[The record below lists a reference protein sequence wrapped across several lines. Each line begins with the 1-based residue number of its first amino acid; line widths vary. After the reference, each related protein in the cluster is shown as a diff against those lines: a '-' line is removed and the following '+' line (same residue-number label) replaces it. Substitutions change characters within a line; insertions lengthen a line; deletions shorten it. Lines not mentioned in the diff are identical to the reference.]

1 MNGKRKGT
9 RRRRLPRILASTV
22 LGAWLGLVL
31 ATPIQAHPHAWIDL
45 EILLEANAEDAVVV
59 LEQTWVIDP
68 IYSRYLYDDAMT
80 QFEGDTP
87 DEKLANLAAEI
98 LENLAE
104 YDWYTELYADQERI
118 EVVPEGGPELI
129 MQDGQVRFRF
139 RTRLA
144 EPVDPRA
151 HVLRYAVY
159 DPTYFIE
166 ILHHTD
172 APPRLNLSDGPCEM
186 DVQTPR
192 PDPAVVARALALDY
206 NQTGE
211 ADLGRHFAERVTV
224 RCG

>member
-1 MNGKRKGT
+1 
-9 RRRRLPRILASTV
+9 LV
-22 LGAWLGLVL
+22 GLVL
-31 ATPIQAHPHAWIDL
+31 AAPIQAHPHAWIDL

-87 DEKLANLAAEI
+87 DEKLGNLAAEI

-104 YDWYTELYADQERI
+104 YDWYTELYADQKRI
-118 EVVPEGGPELI
+118 EVYPEGGPELI

-144 EPVDPRA
+144 EPVDPRV

-172 APPRLNLSDGPCEM
+172 APPRLSLSDGPCEM

-224 RCG
+224 RCD

>member
-1 MNGKRKGT
+1 MSRNPVFT
-9 RRRRLPRILASTV
+9 RPQRLPGILASSV
-22 LGAWLGLVL
+22 LGAWLAMAL
-31 ATPIQAHPHAWIDL
+31 ALPVQAHPHAWIDL

-59 LEQTWVIDP
+59 LKQTWVIDP
-68 IYSRYLYDDAMT
+68 TYSRYLYEDAMT
-80 QFEGDTP
+80 QFEGETP
-87 DEKLANLAAEI
+87 EEKLANLGAEI

-104 YDWYTELYADQERI
+104 YDWYTELYADQTRI
-118 EVVPEGGPELI
+118 LVHPEGSAELN
-129 MQDGQVRFRF
+129 MQDGQIRFRF

-151 HVLRYAVY
+151 RVLRYAIY

-166 ILHHTD
+166 LLHHAET
-172 APPRLNLSDGPCEM
+172 PPRLNLSDGACAM
-186 DVQTPR
+186 DVRTPR

-224 RCG
+224 QCD